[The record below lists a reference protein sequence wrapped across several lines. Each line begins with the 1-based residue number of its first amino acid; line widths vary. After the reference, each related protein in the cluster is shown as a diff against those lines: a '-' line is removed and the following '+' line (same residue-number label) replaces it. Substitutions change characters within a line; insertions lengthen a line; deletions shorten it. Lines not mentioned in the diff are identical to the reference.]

1 MHITIES
8 GRKKMIRSK
17 ATLKEYYRAEK
28 PLYINGGI
36 MTTIKLWLLQDSN
49 YLLWHYVKMLRKT
62 EYYYNT
68 GNKLL
73 YWLYQRK
80 KNIEGARL
88 GISIFHN
95 CIGKGLQIYHYGS
108 IIVNS
113 HSQIGENLKLHGN
126 NCIGNKGEHDKDNA
140 PVLRD
145 NIEMGIGSQ
154 ILGNITIESN
164 VTIAANAA
172 VVKSCN
178 EENVVLAGVP
188 ARKIMNRG

>member
-1 MHITIES
+1 
-8 GRKKMIRSK
+8 MIKSK
-17 ATLKEYYRAEK
+17 ADLKEYYRVER
-28 PLYINGGI
+28 PLYISGGI
-36 MTTIKLWLLQDSN
+36 TTTIKLWLLQDSN
-49 YLLWHYVKMLRKT
+49 YLLWHYVKLLRKT

-68 GNKLL
+68 GNKPL

-80 KNIEGARL
+80 KNKEGARL

-108 IIVNS
+108 IIVNF

-126 NCIGNKGEHDKDNA
+126 NCIGNKGEHDKENA

-154 ILGNITIESN
+154 ILGSITIGSN
-164 VTIAANAA
+164 VTIAANAV
-172 VVKSCN
+172 VVKNCN
-178 EENVVLAGVP
+178 VENVILAGVP
-188 ARKIMNRG
+188 AKIIIDRSKKE